1 MIKAVVDTNI
11 LISALIT
18 KRLSSPS
25 QVYNFIKSENFLLV
39 TSSTILEELED
50 VISREEI
57 VKLHQKT
64 PKQIKEILKEIVET
78 SYIVPGLVSV
88 EVVKEDPD
96 DDKFLAAAIEGR
108 ADYVVSGDKPLLNI
122 KEYHGIKIVSPT
134 DFINLLEKSVLGE
147 LQKT

>member
-1 MIKAVVDTNI
+1 MIRAVVDTNI

-18 KRLSSPS
+18 KKPSSPV
-25 QVYNFIKSENFLLV
+25 QVYNLIKSENFLLI
-39 TSSTILEELED
+39 TSPTILEELED

-57 VKLHQKT
+57 IKLHQKT
-64 PKQIKEILKEIVET
+64 PKQRKEILKEIVET

-96 DDKFLAAAIEGR
+96 DDKFIAAAIEGR

-122 KEYHGIKIVSPT
+122 KQYHGIQVISPA
-134 DFINLLEKSVLGE
+134 DFVNLLREK
-147 LQKT
+147 

>member
-1 MIKAVVDTNI
+1 MIRVVVDTNI

-18 KRLSSPS
+18 KRPSSPV
-25 QVYNFIKSENFLLV
+25 QVYNLIKSENFLLV
-39 TSSTILEELED
+39 TSPTILEELED
-50 VISREEI
+50 VIGREEI

-64 PKQIKEILKEIVET
+64 PKQIKEILKEIIET

-108 ADYVVSGDKPLLNI
+108 ANYLVSGDKPLLNI
-122 KEYHGIKIVSPT
+122 KEYHGIKIISPT
-134 DFINLLEKSVLGE
+134 DFVRLYA
-147 LQKT
+147 